1 MKATNFR
8 NPFLI
13 VLALLVLGIS
23 PARAQAPLEPS
34 QMSPRTVFYL
44 IWRGAPAPEARKA
57 NSLLALWDDPDFAP
71 VRSAM
76 AANMISSSEQKSPQ
90 QKLTPEEIQDF
101 ASLLENSFTVGYLSE
116 PVKRDGS
123 NSGGSNSVPSNSRGS
138 ISTASPDAK
147 APAWNG
153 MFFVYDRSGK
163 EAVLSKAVLRLRAQQ
178 KEVPSV
184 SQATIGDVQVLKI
197 EGKTGVTYW
206 AEHGKY
212 AISASERSVL
222 EDVLGR
228 LNGKAPVAGPLTQ
241 LAAYREAQPIV
252 GSGVIEFF
260 LRVPNLKDLANDSKA
275 GALQVGPLLDAA
287 KLDAVHSLSGHVTFE
302 GAKTHVQAAILG
314 DTVPGTPF
322 DIWSNGLPRP
332 ASLALVPADA
342 VSYSTAQLNL
352 PGIYAMVKRIAR
364 TAFPTGQQGNADIL
378 DTLAQARLGMPLPDA
393 LGLLTGEFASMQ
405 TSPSMDSAK
414 QVYFFGIR
422 EKPETLKLIRT
433 VYSDQ
438 LTSERNEGDVTFL
451 KISLGGNQGSAG
463 VAQWHFFNLAVTPD
477 MILGASRAES
487 IREVLA
493 NRVKGKT
500 AAGLASVPQFQ
511 AGRAQYPENLNG
523 LSYLDFQKIDWQA
536 LKDRWLEEAKKS
548 SAPKSPDA
556 AKNAVPSA
564 TAAPDWLAQANPQV
578 FARHLHYSSSVSWK
592 DSKGIHW
599 DQWLE

>member
-101 ASLLENSFTVGYLSE
+101 ASLLENSFTVGYLSK

-123 NSGGSNSVPSNSRGS
+123 NSGGSNSVPSNSRDS

-163 EAVLSKAVLRLRAQQ
+163 EAVLSKAVLRLRAQE

-184 SQATIGDVQVLKI
+184 SQAAIGDVQVLKI

-493 NRVKGKT
+493 NRVKGTT